1 MIKNLRMDLFQ
12 ALLINQ
18 HAIRALD
25 HSIGSGVCPVRE
37 GVHAQQ
43 GASVGVGGQ
52 EAEAEGDHLQPEA
65 STQHVVDLH
74 TARLQNVCRV

>member
-1 MIKNLRMDLFQ
+1 ML
-12 ALLINQ
+12 
-18 HAIRALD
+18 RALD
-25 HSIGSGVCPVRE
+25 QYIVGGVCPVRE

-52 EAEAEGDHLQPEA
+52 QAEAEGDHLQPEA

-74 TARLQNVCRV
+74 TARLQNELLQCPLVLEKVPSEGS

>member
-1 MIKNLRMDLFQ
+1 MDFMFYLI
-12 ALLINQ
+12 ALINN
-18 HAIRALD
+18 
-25 HSIGSGVCPVRE
+25 IGSSVCPVGE

-74 TARLQNVCRV
+74 TARLHNVQ